1 MTLLSS
7 RRKSTNRISCNI
19 LTVLTLPS
27 SLQWR
32 TTRRIVPSPS
42 WTPVQ
47 NQRLM
52 RICLSL
58 YTGNLLTQANTYS
71 GTVTTTSQQS
81 FVLSTPLPIGPK
93 LYVAILSFST
103 RRRPTSGRHLP
114 TYAHIPNG
122 LLTRWRKGS
131 TCYPERL
138 LMELTARAPQVPST
152 LPMKS
157 KPRVTLLYLTHK
169 VSVKVSGSVG
179 GMAYRH
185 FTSKVVIP
193 SETYW
198 SPPRTKTLCST
209 KEEPYIGSNVVTSPV
224 MMNT

>member
-1 MTLLSS
+1 MS
-7 RRKSTNRISCNI
+7 
-19 LTVLTLPS
+19 
-27 SLQWR
+27 Q
-32 TTRRIVPSPS
+32 
-42 WTPVQ
+42 
-47 NQRLM
+47 
-52 RICLSL
+52 L
-58 YTGNLLTQANTYS
+58 YTGNLLTQTNTYS

-81 FVLSTPLPIGPK
+81 LVLSTPSPIGPK
-93 LYVAILSFST
+93 LHVAILSFST

-179 GMAYRH
+179 GMGIQTLH
-185 FTSKVVIP
+185 FKGSNTIRNLLVSPKDKDPMFNQRGAI
-193 SETYW
+193 YW
-198 SPPRTKTLCST
+198 FQCGDLTCDD
-209 KEEPYIGSNVVTSPV
+209 EYIGETIRIFGERFKEHLKDPSPIHHHSTHTGHPTSH
-224 MMNT
+224 NNFQIIGREGGAWFS